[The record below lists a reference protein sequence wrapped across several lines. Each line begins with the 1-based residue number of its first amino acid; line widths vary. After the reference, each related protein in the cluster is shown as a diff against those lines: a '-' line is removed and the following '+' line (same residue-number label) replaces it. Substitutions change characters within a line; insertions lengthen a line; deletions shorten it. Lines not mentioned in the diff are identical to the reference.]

1 MSPAGMLVTE
11 RVREKFVDPERT
23 TVTNTLRRLATVTL
37 FSIACAHQE
46 RQVIR
51 LQPGEAVNLQN
62 FDMKKQSLVIEL
74 REGEVIPLD
83 VVVEGDYFAT
93 APGASVPVTVKKTC
107 FMRVDDRGLRIS
119 EDGVSFDEKPRVP
132 GSFQF
137 GVGMTKEGGKR
148 GTLRVTTPS
157 R

>member
-1 MSPAGMLVTE
+1 MAKTPRKLVMLA
-11 RVREKFVDPERT
+11 
-23 TVTNTLRRLATVTL
+23 LAAT
-37 FSIACAHQE
+37 ACAHQE
-46 RQVIR
+46 RQVVR
-51 LQPGEAVNLQN
+51 LQPGDAVNLQN
-62 FDMKKQSLVIEL
+62 FDMKKQSLIIEL

-107 FMRVDDRGLRIS
+107 FMRVDDRGLRVS
-119 EDGVSFDEKPRVP
+119 DDGQNFDDKPRVP

-137 GVGMTKEGGKR
+137 GVGVTKEGKK
-148 GTLRVTTPS
+148 GTLRLTTPA

>member
-1 MSPAGMLVTE
+1 MN
-11 RVREKFVDPERT
+11 K
-23 TVTNTLRRLATVTL
+23 TLRMAAVIAVLAT
-37 FSIACAHQE
+37 ACAHEE
-46 RQVIR
+46 RRVVR

-62 FDMKKQSLVIEL
+62 FDMKKQSLIIEL

-83 VVVEGDYFAT
+83 IIFGGDYFAT
-93 APGASVPVTVKKTC
+93 APNTSVPVTVKKTC

-119 EDGVSFDEKPRVP
+119 DDGQNFDERPRVP
-132 GSFQF
+132 GSFQL

-148 GTLRVTTPS
+148 GTLRVTTPA

>member
-1 MSPAGMLVTE
+1 MANQFRMLSM
-11 RVREKFVDPERT
+11 
-23 TVTNTLRRLATVTL
+23 LGLLAI
-37 FSIACAHQE
+37 SCAHRE
-46 RQVIR
+46 RQVVR

-83 VVVEGDYFAT
+83 VIVAGDYFGT
-93 APGASVPVTVKKTC
+93 SPGASLPVTVKKTC
-107 FMRVDDRGLRIS
+107 FMRVDDRGLRVS
-119 EDGVSFDEKPRVP
+119 DDGVNFDEKPRAP

-148 GTLRVTTPS
+148 GTLRVTTPA

>member
-1 MSPAGMLVTE
+1 MMKRVV
-11 RVREKFVDPERT
+11 VRETRLL
-23 TVTNTLRRLATVTL
+23 TVALLA
-37 FSIACAHQE
+37 IACAHNE
-46 RQVIR
+46 RQVVR
-51 LQPGEAVNLQN
+51 LHPGEAVYLQN
-62 FDMKKQSLVIEL
+62 FDMKKQSLIIEL

-83 VVVEGDYFAT
+83 VTVEGDYFAT

-137 GVGMTKEGGKR
+137 GVGMTKEGKK
-148 GTLRVTTPS
+148 GTLRLTTPS